1 MPGKGDRVIGGIG
14 MSEFIELDI
23 DFDRCRGIEDC
34 GECVRVCP
42 VNIFSSNGDYPKTV
56 EANED
61 ECTLCDLCLQAC
73 EVNAI
78 RIRKL
83 YEE

>member
-1 MPGKGDRVIGGIG
+1 
-14 MSEFIELDI
+14 MSEFIKVDI
-23 DFDRCRGIEDC
+23 DLDRCSGLDTC
-34 GECVRVCP
+34 GKCVGVCP
-42 VNIFSSNGDYPKTV
+42 VNIFSSNGDYPTAV

-61 ECTLCDLCLQAC
+61 ECTLCELCIQAC

-78 RIRKL
+78 SIRKL

>member
-1 MPGKGDRVIGGIG
+1 
-14 MSEFIELDI
+14 MSEFINIVVDLDK
-23 DFDRCRGIEDC
+23 CSGIHKC

-42 VNIFSSNGDYPKTV
+42 VNIFSANDDTPKV
-56 EANED
+56 LEANED

-78 RIRKL
+78 SIRKL